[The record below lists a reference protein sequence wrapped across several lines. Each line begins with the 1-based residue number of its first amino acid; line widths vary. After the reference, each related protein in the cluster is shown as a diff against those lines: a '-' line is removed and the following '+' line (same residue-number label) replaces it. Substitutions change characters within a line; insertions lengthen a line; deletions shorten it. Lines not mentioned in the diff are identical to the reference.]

1 MKKQNDIQMYSL
13 LRLGNGIAIAWGIG
27 TLPGYYFLENHIMQP
42 VFFSCA
48 IYLLSCLFQ
57 YLIFKSGKLL
67 LTVLIIF
74 CMHVLSYT

>member
-13 LRLGNGIAIAWGIG
+13 LRLGNGIAIAWSIS
-27 TLPGYYFLENHIMQP
+27 TIPGYYFLENYIMQP

-48 IYLLSCLFQ
+48 IYLLLCLFQ
-57 YLIFKSGKLL
+57 YLIYKSSKLL
-67 LTVLIIF
+67 LIVFLIF